1 MLTLFVFQERKKE
14 GDRWKVN
21 NAGETMNGDD
31 DEFDPNM
38 RYATYIIYFIFSHS
52 FLYGLSYYSSYE
64 TVVKIRMECVLFILI
79 IV

>member
-1 MLTLFVFQERKKE
+1 MYFLCLFDRELTGGFQERKKE

-38 RYATYIIYFIFSHS
+38 RYDIYFLTAYVYGES
-52 FLYGLSYYSSYE
+52 FHVFL
-64 TVVKIRMECVLFILI
+64 VK
-79 IV
+79 